1 MRKILVIISILFVC
15 IFISFAKEINRTFY
29 GLTFHTSYKIVRW
42 HLEKEKHNVL
52 EEDQSIVMYDNVRIG
67 GFNFDNATLSFYN
80 DLWKS
85 VVYSSGHI
93 NKDQA
98 IDKFNTIKNALTLKY
113 DMYVLKEDTDIIIF
127 EDDRT
132 GIILYWEYGE
142 LNQGEEK
149 CSIMLHYHIMIR
161 TYQINSFKKNKMS
174 YK

>member
-113 DMYVLKEDTDIIIF
+113 DMYVL
-127 EDDRT
+127 
-132 GIILYWEYGE
+132 
-142 LNQGEEK
+142 
-149 CSIMLHYHIMIR
+149 
-161 TYQINSFKKNKMS
+161 
-174 YK
+174 

>member
-1 MRKILVIISILFVC
+1 
-15 IFISFAKEINRTFY
+15 
-29 GLTFHTSYKIVRW
+29 
-42 HLEKEKHNVL
+42 
-52 EEDQSIVMYDNVRIG
+52 MYDNVRIG

-132 GIILYWEYGE
+132 GIILEFN
-142 LNQGEEK
+142 L
-149 CSIMLHYHIMIR
+149 
-161 TYQINSFKKNKMS
+161 
-174 YK
+174 

>member
-1 MRKILVIISILFVC
+1 MCYDFQPKEKAGKTGVCILF
-15 IFISFAKEINRTFY
+15 E
-29 GLTFHTSYKIVRW
+29 

-52 EEDQSIVMYDNVRIG
+52 EEDQSNVMYDNVRIG

-142 LNQGEEK
+142 SRGGKMFYYVTL
-149 CSIMLHYHIMIR
+149 SY
-161 TYQINSFKKNKMS
+161 YDKNLSDKQFQ
-174 YK
+174 KEQDEL

>member
-1 MRKILVIISILFVC
+1 
-15 IFISFAKEINRTFY
+15 
-29 GLTFHTSYKIVRW
+29 
-42 HLEKEKHNVL
+42 
-52 EEDQSIVMYDNVRIG
+52 MYDNVRIG

-142 LNQGEEK
+142 SRGGKMFYYVTL
-149 CSIMLHYHIMIR
+149 SY
-161 TYQINSFKKNKMS
+161 YDKNLSDKQFQ
-174 YK
+174 KDQDEL